1 MENQNIDINKTI
13 AQIKQDMDSKKVWIE
28 SRPGYR
34 VYTDGQKEVVITN
47 PKETAINYYNTFIVS
62 NIVNSPLPGTTSSFD
77 NLPRCSIFV
86 GKPDTGKTY
95 QAQQLAEDLGVPYLL
110 IMARDNLNLET
121 LLEDFTLV
129 DGKPVFQE
137 SLAIKMLSGTENGII
152 IIDEFN
158 TLLTGVMK
166 TLQPLLDT
174 TSKTFEYKGKVYNKN
189 LNCKFIL
196 TLNDKD
202 KGISI
207 IPDAILSRSYIK
219 YFTQPDNSVLSQWSG
234 KPLKFVEDLAS
245 LYQALDLSSI
255 FGTRQIN
262 IVYNLQ
268 TVDEIIA
275 HFNGLCSLRGM
286 DATKLDTIETKRL
299 FTALCSKR

>member
-1 MENQNIDINKTI
+1 MELKEILNRIQDDLKNNR
-13 AQIKQDMDSKKVWIE
+13 IKVE
-28 SRPGYR
+28 VREGVR
-34 VYTDGQKEVVITN
+34 VYTDGINSVPMTTPQ
-47 PKETAINYYNTFIVS
+47 ETAELYYKTFIQPKTKS
-62 NIVNSPLPGTTSSFD
+62 KTNFD
-77 NLPRCSIFV
+77 DLPRCTIYV
-86 GKPDTGKTY
+86 GQPDTGKTY
-95 QAQQLAEDLGVPYLL
+95 QAQKLAEEYGVQSLL

-129 DGKPVFQE
+129 DGKPVFKE

-166 TLQPLLDT
+166 TLQPLLDN

-202 KGISI
+202 KGISV
-207 IPDAILSRSYIK
+207 IPDAILSRSYLK
-219 YFTQPDNSVLSQWSG
+219 YFETPSLDILATWSG
-234 KPLKFVEDLAS
+234 QTKEYVEHIFN
-245 LYQALDLSSI
+245 LYKTFKLLSV

-262 IVYNLQ
+262 IISKCN
-268 TVDEIIA
+268 TVEELKS
-275 HFNGLCSLRGM
+275 HLLGLCSLRGADDTM
-286 DATKLDTIETKRL
+286 NKLINSVECTRL
-299 FTALCSKR
+299 INLCIKS

>member
-1 MENQNIDINKTI
+1 MDTNQI
-13 AQIKQDMDSKKVWIE
+13 IKQMQADILAKKVWVDTKE
-28 SRPGYR
+28 GYR
-34 VYTDGQKEVVITN
+34 VYTDGKKSVPITSAV
-47 PKETAINYYNTFIVS
+47 ETANNYYETFIKQAP
-62 NIVNSPLPGTTSSFD
+62 VNNPTGAIYNVLFD
-77 NLPRCSIFV
+77 TLPRCSIFV
-86 GKPDTGKTY
+86 GQPDTGKTY
-95 QAQQLAEDLGVPYLL
+95 QAQALAESLGVNYLL

-207 IPDAILSRSYIK
+207 IPDAILSRSSIK
-219 YFTQPDNSVLSQWSG
+219 YFEQPDIDTLAQWSG
-234 KPLKFVEDLAS
+234 KPKAYVDA
-245 LYQALDLSSI
+245 LYNIYKVLNLTSI

-262 IVYNLQ
+262 VVSSLGTI
-268 TVDEIIA
+268 DEITA
-275 HFNGLCSLRGM
+275 HFKGLCSLRGM
-286 DATKLDTIETKRL
+286 DSQLLSTVETQRL
-299 FTALCSKR
+299 FGTLCSTH

>member
-1 MENQNIDINKTI
+1 MNVQDIINQMTADLQ
-13 AQIKQDMDSKKVWIE
+13 AKKVRVE
-28 SRPGYR
+28 ARDNYR
-34 VYTDGQKEVVITN
+34 CYTDGTREVIITTPN
-47 PKETAINYYNTFIVS
+47 ETAQAYYKTFIAPAVVK
-62 NIVNSPLPGTTSSFD
+62 VNSTFD
-77 NLPRCSIFV
+77 DLPRCTIYV
-86 GKPDTGKTY
+86 GQPDTGKTY
-95 QAQQLAEDLGVPYLL
+95 QAQQLATDYNVPHIL

-137 SLAIKMLSGTENGII
+137 SLAIKMLSGTEPGLI
-152 IIDEFN
+152 IIDEFI

-174 TSKTFEYKGKVYNKN
+174 TSKTFEYKGKVYNIN

-207 IPDAILSRSYIK
+207 IPDAILSRSKIV
-219 YFTQPDNSVLSQWSG
+219 YFDQPDIATLAKWSG
-234 KPLKFVEDLAS
+234 QPEQYCQNAFEVYKTLGLLS
-245 LYQALDLSSI
+245 L

-262 IVYNLQ
+262 VLSTMR
-268 TVDEIIA
+268 TVDEVTA
-275 HFNGLCSLRGM
+275 HFVGLTSLRGM
-286 DATKLDTIETKRL
+286 KQDMISTIEVQRIL
-299 FTALCSKR
+299 SQLCLKP

>member
-1 MENQNIDINKTI
+1 METKDII
-13 AQIKQDMDSKKVWIE
+13 AQISQDLAMKKIRVE
-28 SRPGYR
+28 SRDTYR
-34 VYTDGQKEVVITN
+34 CYTDGVNEVIMTT
-47 PKETAINYYNTFIVS
+47 PEETAKNYYNTFIAPKVNAS
-62 NIVNSPLPGTTSSFD
+62 NNSFD
-77 NLPRCSIFV
+77 ALPRCTIYV
-86 GKPDTGKTY
+86 GQPDTGKTY
-95 QAQQLAEDLGVPYLL
+95 RAQQLAQDFNVPHIL

-137 SLAIKMLSGTENGII
+137 SLAIKMLSGTEPGLI

-174 TSKTFEYKGKVYNKN
+174 TSKTFEYKGKIYNKN

-207 IPDAILSRSYIK
+207 IPDAILSRSKIL
-219 YFTQPDNSVLSQWSG
+219 YFEQPSTHTLSKWSNLPEAYVKNAYDTYKALG
-234 KPLKFVEDLAS
+234 LLS
-245 LYQALDLSSI
+245 L
-255 FGTRQIN
+255 FGTRQIQVLSTMKDIN
-262 IVYNLQ
+262 DI
-268 TVDEIIA
+268 TA
-275 HFNGLCSLRGM
+275 HFKGLLSLRGM
-286 DATKLDTIETKRL
+286 KADLMTSIEVKSL
-299 FTALCSKR
+299 LQCLII

>member
-1 MENQNIDINKTI
+1 METK
-13 AQIKQDMDSKKVWIE
+13 QIIQQITDDLKNKKVWVE
-28 SRPGYR
+28 SKEGYR
-34 VYTDGQKEVVITN
+34 CYTDGNNQVVITTAD
-47 PKETAINYYNTFIVS
+47 ETAQNYYKTFMLGS
-62 NIVNSPLPGTTSSFD
+62 SGSKTNASFD
-77 NLPRCSIFV
+77 DLPRCTIYV
-86 GKPDTGKTY
+86 GQPDTGKTY
-95 QAQQLAEDLGVPYLL
+95 QAQQLANEYNIPHIL

-137 SLAIKMLSGTENGII
+137 SLAIKMLSGTEPGLI

-174 TSKTFEYKGKVYNKN
+174 TSKTFEYKGKVYTKN

-207 IPDAILSRSYIK
+207 IPDAILSRSKIV
-219 YFTQPDNSVLSQWSG
+219 YFDQPDINVLATWSNQSEQYVQAAYDVYKALG
-234 KPLKFVEDLAS
+234 LLS
-245 LYQALDLSSI
+245 L
-255 FGTRQIN
+255 FGTRQIK
-262 IVYNLQ
+262 VL
-268 TVDEIIA
+268 TTMKSVDDVTA
-275 HFNGLCSLRGM
+275 HFYGLCSLRGM
-286 DATKLDTIETKRL
+286 KTDGIKTIEVQRL
-299 FTALCSKR
+299 LGTLCLNP

>member
-1 MENQNIDINKTI
+1 MT
-13 AQIKQDMDSKKVWIE
+13 S
-28 SRPGYR
+28 
-34 VYTDGQKEVVITN
+34 
-47 PKETAINYYNTFIVS
+47 PKETAELYYHTFIAPNMSTPKVA
-62 NIVNSPLPGTTSSFD
+62 NTSFSE
-77 NLPRCSIFV
+77 LPRCTIYV
-86 GKPDTGKTY
+86 GQPDTGKTY
-95 QAQQLAEDLGVPYLL
+95 QAQKLAEDLNVNSLL

-137 SLAIKMLSGTENGII
+137 SLAIKMLSGTECGII

-174 TSKTFEYKGKVYNKN
+174 TSKTFEYKGKIYNKN

-202 KGISI
+202 KGISV

-219 YFTQPDNSVLSQWSG
+219 YFTQPDTKTLAQWSG
-234 KPLKFVEDLAS
+234 KPQEFVNDLAE
-245 LYQALDLSSI
+245 LYKVLGLSSI

-262 IVYNLQ
+262 VVHQLQ
-268 TVDEIIA
+268 TPEEMIA
-275 HFNGLCSLRGM
+275 HFTGLCSLRGM
-286 DATKLDTIETKRL
+286 DTSNKLETIETKRL
-299 FTALCSKR
+299 FTALCSRR

>member
-1 MENQNIDINKTI
+1 MNTNDII
-13 AQIKQDMDSKKVWIE
+13 SQIQKDIDSKRVWVE
-28 SRPGYR
+28 SRAGYR
-34 VYTDGQKEVVITN
+34 VYTDGKQEVVITN
-47 PKETAINYYNTFIVS
+47 PKETAENYYNTFIAG
-62 NIVNSPLPGTTSSFD
+62 NIINSALPGAVTDFD
-77 NLPRCSIFV
+77 NMPRCSIYV

-95 QAQQLAEDLGVPYLL
+95 QAQKLAEDLGIPYLL

-174 TSKTFEYKGKVYNKN
+174 TSKTFEYKGTVYNKN

-219 YFTQPDNSVLSQWSG
+219 YFTQPDNATLAKWSG
-234 KPLKFVEDLAS
+234 KPLPFVEDLAS

-262 IVYNLQ
+262 IVYQLQ
-268 TVDEIIA
+268 TADEIQA

-286 DATKLDTIETKRL
+286 DATKIDTIETKRL
-299 FTALCSKR
+299 FTSLCSKR

>member
-1 MENQNIDINKTI
+1 MTEQDIIKRMTSDIN
-13 AQIKQDMDSKKVWIE
+13 SKKVHVE
-28 SRPGYR
+28 SKDGYR
-34 VYTDGQKEVVITN
+34 CYTDGTKYVPITSN
-47 PKETAINYYNTFIVS
+47 KETIQAYYNTFIAAPVQQQAAG
-62 NIVNSPLPGTTSSFD
+62 NFAE
-77 NLPRCSIFV
+77 LPRCTIYV
-86 GKPDTGKTY
+86 GQPDTGKTY
-95 QAQQLAEDLGVPYLL
+95 KAQQLAADYNVPHIIL
-110 IMARDNLNLET
+110 MARDNLNLET

-137 SLAIKMLSGTENGII
+137 SLAIKMLSGTDDCLI

-174 TSKTFEYKGKVYNKN
+174 TSKTFEYKGKVYTKN

-207 IPDAILSRSYIK
+207 IPDAILSRSKIV
-219 YFTQPDNSVLSQWSG
+219 YFNQPDINVLAQWSNQ
-234 KPLKFVEDLAS
+234 PVHYVQE
-245 LYQALDLSSI
+245 LYDVYKTLGLLSM

-262 IVYNLQ
+262 VLATMKTQ
-268 TVDEIIA
+268 QEITS
-275 HFNGLCSLRGM
+275 HFTGLLSLRGM
-286 DATKLDTIETKRL
+286 KSEMLNTIEVQRIFTKL
-299 FTALCSKR
+299 CN

>member
-28 SRPGYR
+28 SRAGYR

-47 PKETAINYYNTFIVS
+47 AKETAINYYNTFIVS
-62 NIVNSPLPGTTSSFD
+62 NIVNSPLPGTTSDFD
-77 NLPRCSIFV
+77 SLPRCSIFV

-95 QAQQLAEDLGVPYLL
+95 QAQKLAEDLGVPYLL

-219 YFTQPDNSVLSQWSG
+219 YFTQPDSSVLAQWSG
-234 KPLKFVEDLAS
+234 KPKQFVEDLAN

-286 DATKLDTIETKRL
+286 DASKLDTIETKRL

>member
-1 MENQNIDINKTI
+1 MNTQDI
-13 AQIKQDMDSKKVWIE
+13 IKQISMDIASKKIRVE
-28 SRPGYR
+28 AKDGYR
-34 VYTDGQKEVVITN
+34 YYTDGVKQVVMTSAD
-47 PKETAINYYNTFIVS
+47 ETAQAYYNTFIAPSV
-62 NIVNSPLPGTTSSFD
+62 VKTTSTFD
-77 NLPRCSIFV
+77 DLPRCTIYV
-86 GKPDTGKTY
+86 GQPDTGKTY
-95 QAQQLAEDLGVPYLL
+95 QAQQLANDYKVPHIL

-129 DGKPVFQE
+129 DGKPVFKE
-137 SLAIKMLSGTENGII
+137 SLAIKMLSGTEPGLI

-166 TLQPLLDT
+166 TLQPLLDN

-207 IPDAILSRSYIK
+207 IPDAILSRSKIVYFDQPEIK
-219 YFTQPDNSVLSQWSG
+219 TLAQWSKQSEQYVQTAYDVYKALG
-234 KPLKFVEDLAS
+234 LLS
-245 LYQALDLSSI
+245 L

-262 IVYNLQ
+262 VLSTMK
-268 TVDEIIA
+268 TVDDVTAHII
-275 HFNGLCSLRGM
+275 GLCSLRGM
-286 DATKLDTIETKRL
+286 NTDTIKTIEVQRL
-299 FTALCSKR
+299 LSQLCLKP

>member
-1 MENQNIDINKTI
+1 MTIQDI
-13 AQIKQDMDSKKVWIE
+13 IKQMTNDLSAKKVRVE
-28 SRPGYR
+28 SKDNYR
-34 VYTDGQKEVVITN
+34 CYTDGVKEVIITTPN
-47 PKETAINYYNTFIVS
+47 ETAQNYYKTFIAPAVVQ
-62 NIVNSPLPGTTSSFD
+62 VNSTFD
-77 NLPRCSIFV
+77 DLPRCTIYV
-86 GKPDTGKTY
+86 GQPDTGKTY
-95 QAQQLAEDLGVPYLL
+95 RAQQLAQDFNVPHIL

-129 DGKPVFQE
+129 DGKPVFKE
-137 SLAIKMLSGTENGII
+137 SLAIKMLSGTEPGLI

-207 IPDAILSRSYIK
+207 IPDAILSRSKIV
-219 YFTQPDNSVLSQWSG
+219 YFDQPDIATLAKWSG
-234 KPLKFVEDLAS
+234 QSEQYCQNAFEVYKTLGLLS
-245 LYQALDLSSI
+245 L

-262 IVYNLQ
+262 VLSTMR
-268 TVDEIIA
+268 TVDEVTA
-275 HFNGLCSLRGM
+275 HFVGLTSLRGM
-286 DATKLDTIETKRL
+286 KQDMISTIEVQRIL
-299 FTALCSKR
+299 SQLCLKP

>member
-1 MENQNIDINKTI
+1 MNNTLDTKQII
-13 AQIKQDMDSKKVWIE
+13 ARIASDVKSGVVRVGLKE
-28 SRPGYR
+28 GYR
-34 VYTDGQKEVVITN
+34 VYTDGTKEVVMTT
-47 PKETAINYYNTFIVS
+47 PTETAQNYYHTFIVG
-62 NIVNSPLPGTTSSFD
+62 NTPNSTAQPTKQFD
-77 NLPRCSIFV
+77 ELPRCSIFV
-86 GKPDTGKTY
+86 GKPDTGKTF
-95 QAQQLAEDLGVPYLL
+95 QAQKLAEDMGVPYLL

-129 DGKPVFQE
+129 DGKPVFNE
-137 SLAIKMLSGTENGII
+137 SLAIKMLSGNDYGII

-202 KGISI
+202 KGISV

-219 YFTQPDNSVLSQWSG
+219 YFSQPDNKTLAVWSG
-234 KPLKFVEDLAS
+234 KPEPFVDELAT
-245 LYQALDLSSI
+245 LYQTLNLSSV

-262 IVYNLQ
+262 IVYNLK
-268 TVDEIIA
+268 TADEIMS

-286 DATKLDTIETKRL
+286 DVTKIDTIETKRL
-299 FTALCSKR
+299 FTSLCSKH